1 MNRKKITTGVSL
13 VCAALSLFA
22 CSLPVLVQ
30 KNQNQELPS
39 AFGSK
44 SDSASTAAQGW
55 REFFNDANLAAL
67 IDSAL
72 ANNQEL
78 NIVLQEIGMSENE
91 IEARKGEYL
100 PFVTLGGG
108 MGVEKAARYTQLGA
122 SEATTDIKPG
132 KEMPE
137 PLGDFKLGAYA
148 RWEADIWHKL
158 RNAKKAAVH
167 RYLASVEGRN
177 FMVTNLVGEIATSYY
192 ELLALDNQLL
202 IVEQNIG
209 IQQNALRM
217 VKLQKEATKVTELA
231 VKRFEAQL
239 LNTQSMQFE
248 IRQRIVETENR
259 INVLVGRFPQPV
271 ERDHSSFS
279 ELVPARIHT
288 GTPAEL
294 LGNRADIR
302 QAEQELAAAKLDIQ
316 VARASFYPSLGL
328 SANFG
333 IQAFNPAYLAKLPES
348 LFSTLIGDMAGP
360 IVNKKAI
367 RAGYLNANAR
377 QIQAIYKY
385 EQTVLTAF
393 AEVVNQVSKI
403 DNLERSYDMK
413 SKEVN
418 ALNESVTIS
427 NRLFGS
433 ARADYTEVLLT
444 QRDAIESRFELVE
457 TKMQQLSAMVGAYR
471 ALGGGWK

>member
-1 MNRKKITTGVSL
+1 MNRKKIMTGVIL
-13 VCAALSLFA
+13 AYTALFLFA

-30 KNQNQELPS
+30 KTQKQELPS
-39 AFGSK
+39 VFGSK
-44 SDSASTAAQGW
+44 SDPANTATGGW

-78 NIVLQEIGMSENE
+78 NIILQEIGMSENE

-108 MGVEKAARYTQLGA
+108 MGVEKAPRYTQLGA

-137 PLGDFKLGAYA
+137 PLGDFKLGANA
-148 RWEADIWHKL
+148 RWEVDIWHKL

-167 RYLASVEGRN
+167 RYLASIEGRN
-177 FMVTNLVGEIATSYY
+177 FMVTNLISEIATSYY

-217 VKLQKEATKVTELA
+217 VKLQKEATRVTELA

-259 INVLVGRFPQPV
+259 INLLVGRFPQPV
-271 ERDHSSFS
+271 ERDHRSFS
-279 ELVPARIHT
+279 ELALAKIHI
-288 GTPAEL
+288 GTPADL

-302 QAEQELAAAKLDIQ
+302 QAEQELAAAKLDIE
-316 VARASFYPSLGL
+316 VARAAFYPSLGL
-328 SANFG
+328 SASFG
-333 IQAFNPAYLAKLPES
+333 IQAFNPVYLAKLPAS

-367 RAGYLNANAR
+367 RAEYLNANAR
-377 QIQAIYKY
+377 QIQAIFKY
-385 EQTVLTAF
+385 EQTVLNAF
-393 AEVVNQVSKI
+393 VEVANQVSKI
-403 DNLERSYDMK
+403 DNLEKSYDMK
-413 SKEVN
+413 SKEVDT
-418 ALNESVTIS
+418 LNESVTIS

-457 TKMQQLSAMVGAYR
+457 TKMQQASAMVGAYR

>member
-1 MNRKKITTGVSL
+1 MNSKKIITGVSL
-13 VCAALSLFA
+13 VCTALYLFA
-22 CSLPVLVQ
+22 CSTPILVQ
-30 KNQNQELPS
+30 KAQKQELPA
-39 AFGSK
+39 AFNSK
-44 SDSASTAAQGW
+44 SDSTSTATAGW

-78 NIVLQEIGMSENE
+78 NIILQEIGMSENE

-158 RNAKKAAVH
+158 RNARKAAMY

-217 VKLQKEATKVTELA
+217 VRLQKEATRVTELA

-259 INVLVGRFPQPV
+259 INLLVGRFPRPV
-271 ERDHSSFS
+271 ERDHRSFS
-279 ELVPARIHT
+279 ELTPAKVHI

-302 QAEQELAAAKLDIQ
+302 RAEQELAAAKLDIQ
-316 VARASFYPSLGL
+316 VARAAFYPSLGL

-333 IQAFNPAYLAKLPES
+333 IQAFDPVYLAKLPAS
-348 LFSTLIGDMAGP
+348 LFSTLVGDMVGP

-367 RAGYLNANAR
+367 RAEYLNANAR
-377 QIQAIYKY
+377 QIQAIYQY
-385 EQTVLTAF
+385 EQTVLNAF
-393 AEVVNQVSKI
+393 TEVANQVSKI
-403 DNLERSYDMK
+403 DNLEKSYDMK
-413 SKEVN
+413 SKEVDT
-418 ALNESVTIS
+418 LNESVAIS

>member
-1 MNRKKITTGVSL
+1 MNRKKITTGISL

-55 REFFNDANLAAL
+55 RAFFNDANLAAL

-108 MGVEKAARYTQLGA
+108 MGIEKAARYTQLGA

-158 RNAKKAAVH
+158 RNARKAAVH

-385 EQTVLTAF
+385 EQTVLNAF

-418 ALNESVTIS
+418 TLNESVTIS

>member
-1 MNRKKITTGVSL
+1 MNRKKIMTGISL
-13 VCAALSLFA
+13 ACAALSLFA

-30 KNQNQELPS
+30 KTQKQELPS
-39 AFGSK
+39 SFSGK
-44 SDSASTAAQGW
+44 SDRANSATGGW
-55 REFFNDANLAAL
+55 REFFNDTNLTTL

-78 NIVLQEIGMSENE
+78 NITVQEIGMSENE

-137 PLGDFKLGAYA
+137 PLGDFKLGAYV

-177 FMVTNLVGEIATSYY
+177 FMVTNLISEIATSYY

-217 VKLQKEATKVTELA
+217 VRLQKEATRVTELA

-259 INVLVGRFPQPV
+259 INLLVGRFPQPV
-271 ERDHSSFS
+271 ERDHRSFS
-279 ELVPARIHT
+279 ELEPAKMQI

-302 QAEQELAAAKLDIQ
+302 RAEQELAAAKLDIE

-348 LFSTLIGDMAGP
+348 IFSTLIGDMAGP

-367 RAGYLNANAR
+367 RAEYLNANAR

-385 EQTVLTAF
+385 EQTVLNAF
-393 AEVVNQVSKI
+393 TEVANQVSKI
-403 DNLERSYDMK
+403 ENLERSYDMK
-413 SKEVN
+413 SKEVD
-418 ALNESVTIS
+418 ALNESVAIS

-444 QRDAIESRFELVE
+444 QRDAIESRFELIE